1 MGGKP
6 LSKCKIYVNFPI
18 PSWAAKSGWTKEK
31 ITAWVKNAGGTLQG
45 QFEEEIT
52 THLVVDEKIWSNKTH
67 VIQRAL
73 SANED
78 GGKVFIVSPDWL
90 ENCLSEQKKL
100 RENTYLWEKLDQTAQ
115 SGKRK
120 KKFVEPTVE
129 DEDEDEDG
137 KRMSVAAMMAEVFN
151 QSTEKHISDHDRRVL
166 NDQLAGEAKVRQEL
180 KEAEAEKQAVER
192 EELEKKRR
200 EHAALMRRTSK
211 KGRGDEFKGDYPDSL
226 QRWWK
231 G

>member
-31 ITAWVKNAGGTLQG
+31 ITGWVKNAGGTLQG

-52 THLVVDEKIWSNKTH
+52 THLIVDERIWSNKTH
-67 VIQRAL
+67 VIQRAAA
-73 SANED
+73 ANED
-78 GGKVFIVSPDWL
+78 GRKVFVVSPDWL

-115 SGKRK
+115 SSKRK
-120 KKFVEPTVE
+120 KKIVEPTVE

-166 NDQLAGEAKVRQEL
+166 NDQLAGEEKVRQEL
-180 KEAEAEKQAVER
+180 KEAEAIKQAVER

-211 KGRGDEFKGDYPDSL
+211 KGTGDEFKGDYPASS
-226 QRWWK
+226 QR
-231 G
+231 